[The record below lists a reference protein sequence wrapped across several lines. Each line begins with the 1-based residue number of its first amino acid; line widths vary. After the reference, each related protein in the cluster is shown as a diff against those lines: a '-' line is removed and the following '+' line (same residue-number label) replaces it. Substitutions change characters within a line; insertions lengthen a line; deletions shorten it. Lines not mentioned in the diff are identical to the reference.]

1 MIIEIEDNETFAAS
15 DVPAIFKYTR
25 NVVYIGNLEF
35 ARLKAGEATFYNL
48 NGDEIQKEKVEITRD
63 AGAAEKG
70 GYEHFMM
77 KEIHEQLKQYKI
89 L

>member
-1 MIIEIEDNETFAAS
+1 MKHLQLRMYPQFLNIQEMLSIS
-15 DVPAIFKYTR
+15 
-25 NVVYIGNLEF
+25 

-48 NGDEIQKEKVEITRD
+48 NGDEIQKEKVEITR
-63 AGAAEKG
+63 AAEKG
-70 GYEHFMM
+70 GYDHFMM

>member
-1 MIIEIEDNETFAAS
+1 MIIGIKDNETFAAS

-48 NGDEIQKEKVEITRD
+48 NGDEIQKEKVEITR
-63 AGAAEKG
+63 AAEKG
-70 GYEHFMM
+70 AYDHFMM

>member
-1 MIIEIEDNETFAAS
+1 MIIGIKDNETFAAS
-15 DVPAIFKYTR
+15 DIPAIFKYTR

-48 NGDEIQKEKVEITRD
+48 NGDEIQKEKVEITR
-63 AGAAEKG
+63 AAEKG
-70 GYEHFMM
+70 GYDHFMM